1 MDVHG
6 YAAARHTPTIK
17 GILISHGKDL
27 DVETA
32 IFLVKTIQF
41 TARGRACM

>member
-1 MDVHG
+1 MDVHA

-17 GILISHGKDL
+17 GILKDL